1 MTPSRLSLVL
11 VAALAVSAVSS
22 EARADGPSAAQDAQA
37 EDLFQRAKALMAQSR
52 YREACPLLAESYKLA
67 GGGGTL
73 QNLAVCHEE
82 EGKVAF
88 AYNRFVE
95 LRAMSLKA
103 NRQDRVKLADEH
115 LAKLKDRLSRLEIHF
130 VGGKASGTTVFIDGD
145 AYGETSLSA
154 GVLVNTGTRTV
165 RVEAPGKKP
174 LELKKKI
181 EDEGKTERLDVP
193 KLEDLPVVKGPAGP
207 SPSPAPSL
215 EELDRVAG
223 QRALR
228 TTGFVIGGLGIATG
242 IAGGIFG
249 VLAITKNQ
257 AAADV
262 CADTGDPA
270 KVNAGPYDDPMK
282 SIRAGG
288 GCFAPSATAGNGDLN
303 NANALRDDARTF
315 ANVANVLVPVGV
327 VALGVGAYLV
337 IRGSQTSEP
346 PKKVER
352 ASAPGRG
359 GVRASLSPSFGGL
372 QLRGEFQ

>member
-1 MTPSRLSLVL
+1 VL
-11 VAALAVSAVSS
+11 AASLAVSAVSS
-22 EARADGPSAAQDAQA
+22 QARADGPSAAQDAQA

-52 YREACPLLAESYKLA
+52 YKEACPLLAESYRLA

-130 VGGKASGTTVFIDGD
+130 VGGKAQGTVVYIDGD

-174 LELKKKI
+174 LELKKKV

-193 KLEDLPVVKGPAGP
+193 KLEDLPVTKAPPPGPAAG
-207 SPSPAPSL
+207 PSL

-228 TTGFVIGGLGIATG
+228 TTGFVIGGIGIATG

-262 CADTGDPA
+262 CADTGDPT
-270 KVNAGPYDDPMK
+270 KVNAGPFDDDTK
-282 SIRAGG
+282 FIRAGG
-288 GCFAPSATAGNGDLN
+288 GCFAPKDSTNPDLDKANG
-303 NANALRDDARTF
+303 LRDDARTF

-337 IRGSQTSEP
+337 IRGSQTAEA
-346 PKKVER
+346 PKKPER
-352 ASAPGRG
+352 ASVPRGAP
-359 GVRASLSPSFGGL
+359 VRASLTPSFGGL
-372 QLRGEFQ
+372 QLQGEFQ

>member
-1 MTPSRLSLVL
+1 MTLSRLSLVL
-11 VAALAVSAVSS
+11 AASLAVSAVSS
-22 EARADGPSAAQDAQA
+22 QARADGPSAAQDAQA

-52 YREACPLLAESYKLA
+52 YREACPLLAESYRLA

-95 LRAMSLKA
+95 LRALSLKA

-130 VGGKASGTTVFIDGD
+130 VGGKAPGTTVFIDGD
-145 AYGETSLSA
+145 AYGETSWEA
-154 GVLVNTGTRTV
+154 GILVNTGTRTV

-174 LELKKKI
+174 LELKKKV

-193 KLEDLPVVKGPAGP
+193 KLEDLPVTKAPPPGPAAG
-207 SPSPAPSL
+207 PSL

-262 CADTGDPA
+262 CADTGDPT
-270 KVNAGPYDDPMK
+270 KVNAGPFDDDTK
-282 SIRAGG
+282 FIRAGG
-288 GCFAPSATAGNGDLN
+288 GCFAPKDSTNPDLDKANG
-303 NANALRDDARTF
+303 LRDDARTF

-337 IRGSQTSEP
+337 IRGSQTAEA
-346 PKKVER
+346 PKKPER
-352 ASAPGRG
+352 ASVPRGAP
-359 GVRASLSPSFGGL
+359 VRASLTPSFGGL
-372 QLRGEFQ
+372 QLQGEFQ

>member
-1 MTPSRLSLVL
+1 MKPARHSLVL
-11 VAALAVSAVSS
+11 AAALAVFAVSS

-52 YREACPLLAESYKLA
+52 YREACPMLAESYKLA

-95 LRAMSLKA
+95 LRALSLKA
-103 NRQDRVKLADEH
+103 NRPDRVKLADEH

-130 VGGKASGTTVFIDGD
+130 VGGKAPGTTVFIDGD

-154 GVLVNTGTRTV
+154 GVLVNTGTRTI
-165 RVEAPGKKP
+165 RVEAPGKKT

-193 KLEDLPVVKGPAGP
+193 KLDDLPVAKAPAGP
-207 SPSPAPSL
+207 SPTPGPSL

-270 KVNAGPYDDPMK
+270 KVNAGPYDDNKP
-282 SIRAGG
+282 IRAGG
-288 GCFAPSATAGNGDLN
+288 GCFTPRPGTINTELERANG
-303 NANALRDDARTF
+303 LRDDARTF

-337 IRGSQTSEP
+337 IRGSQASEP

-359 GVRASLSPSFGGL
+359 GVRASLSPSLGGL
-372 QLRGEFQ
+372 QLRGEFP

>member
-1 MTPSRLSLVL
+1 VTPSRFAL
-11 VAALAVSAVSS
+11 ALAVALVTCGVAS

-73 QNLAVCHEE
+73 QNLALCHEE

-95 LRAMSLKA
+95 LRAISVKA
-103 NRQDRVKLADEH
+103 NRPDRIKLADEH
-115 LAKLKDRLSRLEIHF
+115 IAKLKGRLSRLEIHF
-130 VGGKASGTTVFIDGD
+130 VGGKVPGTTVFIDGD
-145 AYGETSLSA
+145 AYGETSWEA
-154 GVLVNTGTRTV
+154 GILVNTGTRTV
-165 RVEAPGKKP
+165 RIEAPGKKP
-174 LELKKKI
+174 LELKQKI

-193 KLEDLPVVKGPAGP
+193 KLEDLPVTKAPPPGPGAG
-207 SPSPAPSL
+207 PSL

-228 TTGFVIGGLGIATG
+228 TTGFVIGGIGIATG

-270 KVNAGPYDDPMK
+270 KVSSGPFDDGKP
-282 SIRAGG
+282 IRAGG
-288 GCFAPSATAGNGDLN
+288 GCFAPKQGSTNPVLDQSNG
-303 NANALRDDARTF
+303 LRDDARTF

-337 IRGSQTSEP
+337 IRGSQTLEP

-352 ASAPGRG
+352 ASAPRRE
-359 GVRASLSPSFGGL
+359 GVRASLTPSFGGL
-372 QLRGEFQ
+372 QLQGEFQ

>member
-1 MTPSRLSLVL
+1 MTLSRLSLVL
-11 VAALAVSAVSS
+11 AASLAVSAVSS
-22 EARADGPSAAQDAQA
+22 QARADGPSAAQDAQA

-52 YREACPLLAESYKLA
+52 YKEACPLLAESYRLA

-130 VGGKASGTTVFIDGD
+130 VGGKAQGTVVYIDGD

-174 LELKKKI
+174 LELKKKV

-193 KLEDLPVVKGPAGP
+193 KLEDLPVTKAPPPGPAAG
-207 SPSPAPSL
+207 PSL

-228 TTGFVIGGLGIATG
+228 TTGFVIGGIGIATG

-262 CADTGDPA
+262 CADTGDPT
-270 KVNAGPYDDPMK
+270 KVNAGPFDDDTK
-282 SIRAGG
+282 FIRAGG
-288 GCFAPSATAGNGDLN
+288 GCFAPKDSTNPDLDKANG
-303 NANALRDDARTF
+303 LRDDARTF

-337 IRGSQTSEP
+337 IRGSQTAEA
-346 PKKVER
+346 PKKPER
-352 ASAPGRG
+352 ASVPRGAP
-359 GVRASLSPSFGGL
+359 VRASLTPSFGGL
-372 QLRGEFQ
+372 QLQGEFQ

>member
-1 MTPSRLSLVL
+1 MTFSRHALVL
-11 VAALAVSAVSS
+11 SAALATSLVASV
-22 EARADGPSAAQDAQA
+22 ARADGPSAAQDAQA

-52 YREACPLLAESYKLA
+52 YKEACLLFAESYRLA

-73 QNLAVCHEE
+73 QNLALCHEE

-95 LRAMSLKA
+95 LRALSLKG
-103 NRQDRVKLADEH
+103 NRPDRVKLADEH
-115 LAKLKDRLSRLEIHF
+115 IAKLKGRLSRLEIHF
-130 VGGKASGTTVFIDGD
+130 VGGKAPGTTLSIDGD
-145 AYGETSLSA
+145 AYGETSWEA
-154 GVLVNTGTRTV
+154 GILVNTGTRTV
-165 RVEAPGKKP
+165 RIEAPGKKP
-174 LELKKKI
+174 VELKKKI

-193 KLEDLPVVKGPAGP
+193 KLEDLPVTKAPPPGPAAG
-207 SPSPAPSL
+207 PSL

-242 IAGGIFG
+242 IAGGVFG

-270 KVNAGPYDDPMK
+270 KVNAGPFDDDNK
-282 SIRAGG
+282 FIRAGG
-288 GCFAPSATAGNGDLN
+288 GCFAPKGSTNPDLDKANG
-303 NANALRDDARTF
+303 LRDDARTF

-337 IRGSQTSEP
+337 IRGSQAAEP
-346 PKKVER
+346 PKKPER
-352 ASAPGRG
+352 ASVPRGAP
-359 GVRASLSPSFGGL
+359 VRASVTPSFGGL
-372 QLRGEFQ
+372 QIQGEFQ

>member
-11 VAALAVSAVSS
+11 AASLAVSAVSS
-22 EARADGPSAAQDAQA
+22 QARADGPSAAQDAQA

-52 YREACPLLAESYKLA
+52 YREACPLLAESYRLA

-95 LRAMSLKA
+95 LRALSLKA
-103 NRQDRVKLADEH
+103 NRQDRVKLAEEH

-130 VGGKASGTTVFIDGD
+130 VGGKAPGTLVYIDGD

-165 RVEAPGKKP
+165 RIEAPGKKP
-174 LELKKKI
+174 LELKKRI
-181 EDEGKTERLDVP
+181 EDEGKTDRLEVP
-193 KLEDLPVVKGPAGP
+193 KLEDLPVAKAPPPGPAAG
-207 SPSPAPSL
+207 PSL

-242 IAGGIFG
+242 IAGGVFG

-270 KVNAGPYDDPMK
+270 KVNAGPFDDDTK
-282 SIRAGG
+282 TIRAGG
-288 GCFAPSATAGNGDLN
+288 GCFAPKQSSTNPDLVKANG
-303 NANALRDDARTF
+303 LRDDARTF

-337 IRGSQTSEP
+337 IRGSQTAEP
-346 PKKVER
+346 PKKPER
-352 ASAPGRG
+352 ASVPRGAP
-359 GVRASLSPSFGGL
+359 VRASLTPSFGGL
-372 QLRGEFQ
+372 QLQGEFQ

>member
-1 MTPSRLSLVL
+1 MTLSRLSLVL
-11 VAALAVSAVSS
+11 AASLAVSAVSS
-22 EARADGPSAAQDAQA
+22 QARADGPSAAQDAQA

-52 YREACPLLAESYKLA
+52 YREACPLLAESYRLA

-95 LRAMSLKA
+95 LRALSLKA
-103 NRQDRVKLADEH
+103 NRQDRVKLAEEH

-130 VGGKASGTTVFIDGD
+130 VGGKAPGTTVFIDGD
-145 AYGETSLSA
+145 AYGETSWEA
-154 GVLVNTGTRTV
+154 GILVNTGTRTV

-174 LELKKKI
+174 LELKKKV

-193 KLEDLPVVKGPAGP
+193 KLEDLPVTKAPPPGPAAG
-207 SPSPAPSL
+207 PSL

-262 CADTGDPA
+262 CADTGDPT
-270 KVNAGPYDDPMK
+270 KVNAGPFDDDTK
-282 SIRAGG
+282 FIRAGG
-288 GCFAPSATAGNGDLN
+288 GCFAPKDSTNPDLDKANG
-303 NANALRDDARTF
+303 LRDDARTF

-337 IRGSQTSEP
+337 IRGSQTAEA
-346 PKKVER
+346 PKKPER
-352 ASAPGRG
+352 ASVPRGAP
-359 GVRASLSPSFGGL
+359 VRASLTPSFGGL
-372 QLRGEFQ
+372 QLQGEFQ

>member
-1 MTPSRLSLVL
+1 MTLSRLSLVL
-11 VAALAVSAVSS
+11 AASLAVSAVSS
-22 EARADGPSAAQDAQA
+22 QARADGPSAAQDAQA

-52 YREACPLLAESYKLA
+52 YKEACPLLAESYRLA

-95 LRAMSLKA
+95 LRALSLKA

-130 VGGKASGTTVFIDGD
+130 VGGKAPGTTVFIDGD
-145 AYGETSLSA
+145 AYGETSWEA
-154 GVLVNTGTRTV
+154 GILVNTGTRTV

-174 LELKKKI
+174 LELKKKV

-193 KLEDLPVVKGPAGP
+193 KLEDLPVTKAPPPGPAAG
-207 SPSPAPSL
+207 PSL

-262 CADTGDPA
+262 CADTGDPT
-270 KVNAGPYDDPMK
+270 KVNAGPFDDDTK
-282 SIRAGG
+282 FIRAGG
-288 GCFAPSATAGNGDLN
+288 GCFAPKDSTNPDLDKANG
-303 NANALRDDARTF
+303 LRDDARTF

-337 IRGSQTSEP
+337 IRGSQTAEA
-346 PKKVER
+346 PKKPER
-352 ASAPGRG
+352 ASVPRGAP
-359 GVRASLSPSFGGL
+359 VRASLTPSFGGL
-372 QLRGEFQ
+372 QLQGEFQ

>member
-1 MTPSRLSLVL
+1 MTPSRFSLVL
-11 VAALAVSAVSS
+11 AASLAVSAVSS
-22 EARADGPSAAQDAQA
+22 QARADGPSAAQDAQA

-52 YREACPLLAESYKLA
+52 YREACPLLAESYRLA

-95 LRAMSLKA
+95 LRALSLKA
-103 NRQDRVKLADEH
+103 NRQDRVKLAEEH

-130 VGGKASGTTVFIDGD
+130 VGGKAPGTTVFIDGD
-145 AYGETSLSA
+145 AYGETSWEA
-154 GVLVNTGTRTV
+154 GILVNTGTRTV

-193 KLEDLPVVKGPAGP
+193 KLEDLPVTKAPPPGPAAGP
-207 SPSPAPSL
+207 SL
-215 EELDRVAG
+215 EALDRVAG

-270 KVNAGPYDDPMK
+270 KVNAGPFDDGKP
-282 SIRAGG
+282 IRAGG
-288 GCFAPSATAGNGDLN
+288 GCFAPREGDRPSADLSN
-303 NANALRDDARTF
+303 SNALRDDARTF

-337 IRGSQTSEP
+337 IRGSQTAEP
-346 PKKVER
+346 PKKPER
-352 ASAPGRG
+352 ASVPRGAP
-359 GVRASLSPSFGGL
+359 VRASLTPSFGGL
-372 QLRGEFQ
+372 QLQGEFQ